1 MAVLPGKEAKQL
13 LKLVPNEGE
22 CLEPETEMQPEPQ
35 PEQATIEA
43 GESLMDTLK
52 RMFWQAIDPSQ
63 PTVEPS
69 EETHMSVERMC
80 KYGEWLISTLSDTER
95 KLFLKYCEIEED
107 YLNDAREQA
116 FVQGYLAAINH
127 MARCQN
133 WVPERFE
140 FEPVE

>member
-1 MAVLPGKEAKQL
+1 MAVLPGKEAKQM

-69 EETHMSVERMC
+69 EETYMSVERMC